1 MVEERR
7 QLEVSLE
14 KVMLTVVALSFA
26 SMICVPLIECG
37 VRQAHDQYA
46 YSQFETLIN
55 SIDGGI
61 GIVMNSTGQKAFQE
75 DVYVPSTV
83 TISSSENRVTY
94 CFKSDSMATTINKE
108 YPLNVNLSFS
118 YPAGWYTVNIR
129 LENSTW
135 IIVSF
140 AQTADG

>member
-1 MVEERR
+1 
-7 QLEVSLE
+7 
-14 KVMLTVVALSFA
+14 
-26 SMICVPLIECG
+26 MICIPLIEGG

-55 SIDGGI
+55 SIDSGI

-83 TISSSENRVTY
+83 TIDSSENRVTY

-118 YPAGWYTVNIR
+118 YPAGWYIVNIR

-140 AQTADG
+140 VQAVDG